1 MKLETLDQA
10 AGTFLLSMPG
20 IHNLLTHVDLND
32 DIQDNIRRFSF
43 AEDIMAESIPG
54 DITRLLFE
62 LKGGNRAAE
71 ESLIP
76 IVYQELRRIASA
88 RLRNETRHH
97 SLQPTALVH
106 EAYLRLT
113 KLKEIDWQSRS
124 HFFAVSATIMRRIL
138 VDYARSNRTKK
149 RGDGGTQIT
158 LNDGLLPAPEREPEI
173 LALDEALEKLAK
185 LDKRQSKIVELRY
198 FAGMSE
204 EEAGEVLGISA
215 RTVKRDWRIAKAW
228 LYAELQS

>member
-1 MKLETLDQA
+1 
-10 AGTFLLSMPG
+10 
-20 IHNLLTHVDLND
+20 
-32 DIQDNIRRFSF
+32 
-43 AEDIMAESIPG
+43 MAESIPG

-88 RLRNETRHH
+88 RLRNESRHH

-173 LALDEALEKLAK
+173 LALDQALEKLAK

-228 LYAELQS
+228 LYAELQC